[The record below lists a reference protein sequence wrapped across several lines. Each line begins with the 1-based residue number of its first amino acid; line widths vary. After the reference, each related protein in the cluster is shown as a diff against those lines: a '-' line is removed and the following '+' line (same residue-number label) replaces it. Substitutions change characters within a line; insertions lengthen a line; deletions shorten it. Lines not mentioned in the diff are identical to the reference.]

1 MNPTEDNS
9 GITELVQGDMARARQ
24 IRTNLAAFSR
34 KVDSPDIRKLVSE
47 VLAGRRSFRDVVR
60 TKEFNEVGMRG
71 VTNLEKGI
79 ARLTDEQRAE
89 LWNSALS
96 RNTDHAQ
103 SALRGSGDDDRPHTV
118 QPPTRPKVRKDI
130 DDEDQDFSQN
140 TYAE

>member
-1 MNPTEDNS
+1 MNPAEDNS
-9 GITELVQGDMARARQ
+9 GITELVQGDKARARQ
-24 IRTNLAAFSR
+24 IRTDLAAFSR
-34 KVDSPDIRKLVSE
+34 KVDSPEIHQLVSE

-60 TKEFNEVGMRG
+60 TKEFNQVGMRA

-96 RNTDHAQ
+96 RDAHQGQGAQ
-103 SALRGSGDDDRPHTV
+103 RDSEDDRPAAA
-118 QPPTRPKVRKDI
+118 QPPTRPKVRREI
-130 DDEDQDFSQN
+130 DDEDQDFSQS

>member
-1 MNPTEDNS
+1 MNAMEDNS
-9 GITELVQGDMARARQ
+9 GITELVQGDIARARQ
-24 IRTNLAAFSR
+24 IRTNLVAFSR
-34 KVDSPDIRKLVSE
+34 KVDSPEIHKLVSE

-79 ARLTDEQRAE
+79 AQLTDEQRAQ
-89 LWNSALS
+89 LWNSAMS
-96 RNTDHAQ
+96 RDADHEPGAARE
-103 SALRGSGDDDRPHTV
+103 SDDERPAV
-118 QPPTRPKVRKDI
+118 KPPTRPKVRRDI